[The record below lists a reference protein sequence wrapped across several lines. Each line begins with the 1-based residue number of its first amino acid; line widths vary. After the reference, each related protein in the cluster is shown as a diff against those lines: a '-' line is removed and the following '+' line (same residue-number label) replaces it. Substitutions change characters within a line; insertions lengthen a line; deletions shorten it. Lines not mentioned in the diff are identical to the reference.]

1 MQGQQ
6 RVYRVRSTLEFLS
19 QLTLLEIACAM
30 PATAEAKTPT
40 ARLAKQA
47 NSKAYLMISA
57 LPAARA
63 RMLLE
68 VQQGALCVRPILTV
82 LMRVALYWIACAI
95 PAILAS
101 IREFASKNRQVRRI
115 IK

>member
-6 RVYRVRSTLEFLS
+6 RVYRVRSTLDFLS
-19 QLTLLEIACAM
+19 QVTLLKIACAM
-30 PATAEAKTPT
+30 PATVEAKTPT

-47 NSKAYLMISA
+47 NSRAYLIMSA

-63 RMLLE
+63 RMLLR

-82 LMRVALYWIACAI
+82 LMQVAL
-95 PAILAS
+95 
-101 IREFASKNRQVRRI
+101 
-115 IK
+115 